1 MIYTIF
7 VLFLTVLGELQ
18 EAYSFKSK
26 ITCRLLFGVLFAA
39 LVSVENGGYS
49 WKLVHRHA
57 LRLAGEHSLQRELHH
72 VSRKQ
77 SILGAISGLGKVE
90 AQAIMKNFVL
100 LVGIGYTSLVTLKT
114 KALEKRILVA
124 DDCNIP
130 FLYKKR
136 WCCKTL

>member
-1 MIYTIF
+1 MGF
-7 VLFLTVLGELQ
+7 
-18 EAYSFKSK
+18 
-26 ITCRLLFGVLFAA
+26 
-39 LVSVENGGYS
+39 YS

-57 LRLAGEHSLQRELHH
+57 LRLAGELSLQRELHH

-100 LVGIGYTSLVTLKT
+100 LVGNGYTSLVTLKT
-114 KALEKRILVA
+114 KAFEKRISVA

-130 FLYKKR
+130 FLYKKDIMR
-136 WCCKTL
+136 DFLCLS